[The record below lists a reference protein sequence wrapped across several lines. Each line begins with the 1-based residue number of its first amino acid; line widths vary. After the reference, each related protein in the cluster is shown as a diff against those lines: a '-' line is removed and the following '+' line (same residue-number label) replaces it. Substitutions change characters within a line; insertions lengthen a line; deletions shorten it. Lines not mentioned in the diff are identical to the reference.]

1 MIRWFVVA
9 GALYGATGVLLGA
22 FGAHALKSRLSAD
35 SLATW
40 ETAVLYQLIHAVGL
54 LVIGLFGWVLHEN
67 GTSTPAGLGVAGW
80 SWVIGV
86 VLFSG
91 SLYWLA
97 LGGPRFLGPLTPLGG
112 MAFVVG
118 WVTLAFS
125 ALR

>member
-1 MIRWFVVA
+1 MTRWFVVA

-97 LGGPRFLGPLTPLGG
+97 LGGPRFLGPLTPLGRHG
-112 MAFVVG
+112 F
-118 WVTLAFS
+118 TFT
-125 ALR
+125 